1 LTIKSAQHTKNSSQ
15 SSVYSPQLKAQTS
28 ALTVDCRLLTAL
40 VAQIR
45 LLLIPPDFDPGG
57 TNTCPGPMGP
67 ELVDTALS
75 VFKDR

>member
-1 LTIKSAQHTKNSSQ
+1 MKNEVLAFHSLNHSITQ
-15 SSVYSPQLKAQTS
+15 SSMRDA
-28 ALTVDCRLLTAL
+28 

-57 TNTCPGPMGP
+57 TNTRPGPEGP

>member
-1 LTIKSAQHTKNSSQ
+1 MRDA
-15 SSVYSPQLKAQTS
+15 
-28 ALTVDCRLLTAL
+28 

-57 TNTCPGPMGP
+57 TNTRPGPQGP